1 MVTEPEL
8 RRMLLQAYLNKVVE
22 HFVEE
27 GISPSAVDVEGFV
40 LKVINMVDE
49 MTSVEDDNGNIHF
62 FHPSEEG
69 FDAVFLGEQE

>member
-8 RRMLLQAYLNKVVE
+8 RQMLLQAYLNKAVE

-27 GISPSAVDVEGFV
+27 GIPPSDVDVEGLV
-40 LKVINMVDE
+40 LTVRNMVDE
-49 MTSVEDDNGNIHF
+49 MTSVEDDNGSIHF
-62 FHPSEEG
+62 FHPTEEG